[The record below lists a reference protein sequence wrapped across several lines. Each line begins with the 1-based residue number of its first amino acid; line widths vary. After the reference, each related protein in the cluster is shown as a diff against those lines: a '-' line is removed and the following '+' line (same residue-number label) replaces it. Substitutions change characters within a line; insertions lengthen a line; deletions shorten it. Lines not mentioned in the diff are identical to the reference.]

1 MIFLRSTT
9 PRVWISCTRADI
21 CVPRRAIAKT
31 ASARSVDTTAGIKY
45 RNANTKPTTSPTDD
59 GNKDHQLSQGHV
71 TDPAQ
76 RHLQDPLSQAARSA
90 LETRHPS
97 STSRLEGEADKTSDS
112 PLLDAASPSES
123 GMKAPRSGLSGNK
136 EGVGFVEQVGSASGT
151 EASRSMRA
159 GRQGEGEVKEEARP
173 PGILASLKQM
183 LWIGTSVEDVKQNRG
198 GGEGVTGTGTRMGM
212 TTGTKS
218 DTTGTGLGKGM
229 AAKPREGGSTE
240 EKTNPRTPGS
250 RRFYYNCAT
259 LGSVDLASSSSSA
272 PQKVSSQFQYSDSFR
287 KPKKRTHGG
296 QNEHVEP
303 KQPSWDR
310 DSGSGSVVEEPFL
323 PSYLDTNEKDEGRRR
338 GAGSEQV

>member
-198 GGEGVTGTGTRMGM
+198 GGEGVTGTGTRMG
-212 TTGTKS
+212 
-218 DTTGTGLGKGM
+218 
-229 AAKPREGGSTE
+229 
-240 EKTNPRTPGS
+240 
-250 RRFYYNCAT
+250 
-259 LGSVDLASSSSSA
+259 SVDLASSSSSA
-272 PQKVSSQFQYSDSFR
+272 PEKVSSQSQYSDSFR

-303 KQPSWDR
+303 KRPSWDR
-310 DSGSGSVVEEPFL
+310 DSGSGNAVEEPFL

-338 GAGSEQV
+338 GASSEQV